1 LPWKQVE
8 LRSTTRHYEVIRWTV
23 MEVNSYEKARVGYV
37 STAFET
43 SLSNW
48 LLKGAVSMPRK
59 NGVLGK
65 ILRLVRRG

>member
-1 LPWKQVE
+1 
-8 LRSTTRHYEVIRWTV
+8 